1 MKVKEKNT
9 AAPESTLAASRG
21 TQKLTVSG
29 FLMKY
34 NCIIIFI
41 ALFIVASCISPMF
54 CTPTNIFTTLR
65 QQVPYIIIGMSM
77 LIIIITGGIDLGAAS
92 VAGVSSIVTAY
103 AMINWGMSGGG
114 IGTVGAV
121 LLGVLMGAIFGAVN
135 GFLIARLRMPA
146 FIVTLATMTAGEG
159 ICYII
164 TKGNTLMLDSKT
176 EGYKELV
183 GFSVNSIG
191 PVPVAVIFAAVVVAI
206 FFFLMKYTT
215 FGRMV
220 YAIGSNESAVQLAG
234 INSKKY
240 LFLVYLIG
248 GILCGIAGVVITSRS
263 GNASALT
270 AGVDYPMTTIAG
282 VVIGGASLAGGEG
295 SVLLS
300 VVGILIMA
308 VIGNIM
314 NLVNVASYPQMVV
327 KAAVIILAVL
337 LKSVTSKKHH

>member
-183 GFSVNSIG
+183 GFSVNSLG

-308 VIGNIM
+308 VNGNIM

-327 KAAVIILAVL
+327 GAAVIILAVL